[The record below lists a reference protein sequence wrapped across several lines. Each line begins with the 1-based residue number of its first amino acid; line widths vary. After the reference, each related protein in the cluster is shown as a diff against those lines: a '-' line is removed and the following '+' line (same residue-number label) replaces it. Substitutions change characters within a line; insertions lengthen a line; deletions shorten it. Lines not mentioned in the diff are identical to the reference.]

1 MEEVERYTRGVEG
14 GTWTMRARWTRRKE
28 RAREREIERW
38 RMRSWVNEGGWARGR
53 RGWIRVNE
61 SPDGRMK
68 EAGYEEEGRIER
80 R

>member
-1 MEEVERYTRGVEG
+1 MDDARAMDEEK
-14 GTWTMRARWTRRKE
+14 GTSE
-28 RAREREIERW
+28 RERDRAVEDEIVGER
-38 RMRSWVNEGGWARGR
+38 RRARGR

>member
-1 MEEVERYTRGVEG
+1 MDDARAIDEEK
-14 GTWTMRARWTRRKE
+14 GTSE
-28 RAREREIERW
+28 RERERERW